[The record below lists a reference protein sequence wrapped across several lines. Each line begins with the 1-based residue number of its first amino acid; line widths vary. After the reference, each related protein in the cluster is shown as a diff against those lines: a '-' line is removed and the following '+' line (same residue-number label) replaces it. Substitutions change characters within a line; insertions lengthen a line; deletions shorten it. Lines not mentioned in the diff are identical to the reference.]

1 MGVLCRWFAPTT
13 FITLSKKL
21 TENKKKKNHDKMSYL
36 INEDVIINHLSDL
49 TDCKEV
55 LTILHLLSYGTK
67 EVKTQKTYIARLCGY
82 HTEDRHNAKKF
93 VNKIINGLTE
103 KGYLEATST
112 DYTSIKRVTKTTTK
126 WVLSDKSMSIIKGL
140 NKQSKDK
147 AKANN
152 KKSLPTQVITPN
164 QKADITQKEQAPQT
178 TLTAEQP
185 QMSLAEL
192 RRNYLIAD

>member
-1 MGVLCRWFAPTT
+1 
-13 FITLSKKL
+13 
-21 TENKKKKNHDKMSYL
+21 MSYL

-55 LTILHLLSYGTK
+55 LTMLHLLSYGTK

-93 VNKIINGLTE
+93 VNKIIKGLTE

-112 DYTSIKRVTKTTTK
+112 DYISIKGVTKTTTK
-126 WVLSDKSMSIIKGL
+126 WVLSDKAMNIIKGI

-147 AKANN
+147 AKATN
-152 KKSLPTQVITPN
+152 KINIPTQGNNNNPSKGGIIN
-164 QKADITQKEQAPQT
+164 AKKEQAPQQ
-178 TLTAEQP
+178 EYKP
-185 QMSLAEL
+185 SLAEQQAA
-192 RRNYLIAD
+192 IKI